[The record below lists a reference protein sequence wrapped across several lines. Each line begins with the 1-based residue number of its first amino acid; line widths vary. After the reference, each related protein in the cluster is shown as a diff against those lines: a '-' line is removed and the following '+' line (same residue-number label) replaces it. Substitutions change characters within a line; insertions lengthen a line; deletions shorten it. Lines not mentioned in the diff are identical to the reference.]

1 MNLNRRTLGLG
12 FVLLLCF
19 SVAQAHGPYRGG
31 GYRHG
36 GGWGY
41 NGWWAPAVV
50 GGAMV
55 GSAVYVSR
63 PYPDVQ
69 TSTLIINNPPIVVV
83 THPQPIYAPQV
94 SGMSA
99 APVEAYF
106 CQETRQYYPY
116 VQTCVSPWLVV
127 TPR

>member
-1 MNLNRRTLGLG
+1 MKFNRRTIGLGL
-12 FVLLLCF
+12 VLMLCF
-19 SVAQAHGPYRGG
+19 SAAQAHGPYRGG

-41 NGWWAPAVV
+41 GGWWAPALV

-55 GSAVYVSR
+55 GTAVYLSR

-69 TSTLIINNPPIVVV
+69 PSTVIITHPPAVVV
-83 THPQPIYAPQV
+83 TTPQPAYGMQAGGMPAP
-94 SGMSA
+94 A
-99 APVEAYF
+99 EAYY
-106 CQETRQYYPY
+106 CQETRQYYPQ
-116 VQTCVSPWLVV
+116 VPTCVSPWLVV

>member
-1 MNLNRRTLGLG
+1 MNLNRRTLSLGL
-12 FVLLLCF
+12 VLLLCF
-19 SVAQAHGPYRGG
+19 SAAQAHGPYRGG

-41 NGWWAPAVV
+41 NGWWGPALV

-55 GSAVYVSR
+55 GTAVYLSR
-63 PYPDVQ
+63 PYPDVPS
-69 TSTLIINNPPIVVV
+69 STVIVNNPPYVVV
-83 THPQPIYAPQV
+83 TNPQPVYAPQA
-94 SGMSA
+94 SGMPA

-106 CQETRQYYPY
+106 CQETRQYYPQ

-127 TPR
+127 APR

>member
-1 MNLNRRTLGLG
+1 MNFNRRTVGLGL
-12 FVLLLCF
+12 VLLLCF
-19 SVAQAHGPYRGG
+19 SAVQAHGPYRG

-41 NGWWAPAVV
+41 NGWWGPALV

-55 GSAVYVSR
+55 GTAVYLSR

-69 TSTLIINNPPIVVV
+69 PSTVIITNPPAVVV
-83 THPQPIYAPQV
+83 TNPQPVYAPQV
-94 SGMSA
+94 SGLPA

-106 CQETRQYYPY
+106 CQETRQYYPQ

>member
-1 MNLNRRTLGLG
+1 MKFNPRAIGFGLA
-12 FVLLLCF
+12 VLLCV
-19 SVAQAHGPYRGG
+19 SAAQAHGPYRGG

-41 NGWWAPAVV
+41 NGWWGPALVS
-50 GGAMV
+50 GAMV
-55 GSAVYVSR
+55 GTAVYLSR

-69 TSTLIINNPPIVVV
+69 PSTVIITNPPAVVV
-83 THPQPIYAPQV
+83 TSPQPAYGVQTVGIPAP
-94 SGMSA
+94 A
-99 APVEAYF
+99 EAYY
-106 CQETRQYYPY
+106 CQETRQYYPA